1 MTSRFIV
8 SRLVC
13 AMAAVVVLSG
23 CLNVS
28 TVVRVAPDGSGT
40 IEQTLMF
47 NPRNIEQA
55 LAGMGFKPT
64 SAAQA
69 SGGKAPVIDE
79 AGVRRSVGAMGEG
92 VRVMSISP
100 VTLAD
105 GFQGVRAKFAFSDI
119 TKLNSEELLMP
130 GPARQEISGGREIGN
145 AVTFALRRTPQG
157 TSILTMTLDQ
167 GKDKPTKIGK
177 TGAPKAGKTGPG
189 LDDADGQ
196 QMLKTMLK
204 GFRIGMDVEVT
215 GQIVATDADYV
226 VGPRITLL
234 EIDLE
239 SLVKDPKK
247 LDSLDKLLGP
257 DPSLEKARP
266 YLKDVKG
273 LKINRP
279 VVSVEFR

>member
-1 MTSRFIV
+1 MTRRFTLSRF
-8 SRLVC
+8 VC

-64 SAAQA
+64 STARGSA
-69 SGGKAPVIDE
+69 GKGPAIDE
-79 AGVRRSVGAMGEG
+79 AGVRRGVSAMGEG
-92 VRVMSISP
+92 VRVLSVAP
-100 VTLAD
+100 VSLPD

-130 GPARQEISGGREIGN
+130 GPAKQEISGGRELGK
-145 AVTFALRRTPQG
+145 AVAFAIRRTPQG
-157 TSILTMTLDQ
+157 TSILTMTFDQ
-167 GKDKPTKIGK
+167 ETDKPTKIGK
-177 TGAPKAGKTGPG
+177 TGAPKSKGGPG

-204 GFRIGMDVEVT
+204 GFRIGMDVEVM
-215 GQIVATDADYV
+215 GQIVETNADYV

-247 LDSLDKLLGP
+247 LDSLDKILGP
-257 DPSLEKARP
+257 DTSIEKARP